1 MTIIRVS
8 VYTYAALI
16 LRGLD
21 GLTMEENIAAA
32 FASLTSMPLKNV
44 RVVRDRLTG
53 ASSGFAFVELHSL
66 KESQDLLQYLE
77 RLPTPLEVDGKALI
91 MNYAKNTFT
100 TAYVL
105 VIFTLE
111 MLQNTVVFA
120 GLGSLQLVMNV
131 VLMIVGQ

>member
-21 GLTMEENIAAA
+21 GLTMEENIATA

-111 MLQNTVVFA
+111 MLQNTVVSA
-120 GLGSLQLVMNV
+120 GLGSLQLIMNV
-131 VLMIVGQ
+131 VLMI

>member
-1 MTIIRVS
+1 LCHS
-8 VYTYAALI
+8 AALL

-21 GLTMEENIAAA
+21 GLTTEENIISA

-77 RLPTPLEVDGKALI
+77 SMSTPLEVDGKALI
-91 MNYAKNTFT
+91 VNYAKNTFT
-100 TAYVL
+100 TACVFNVFTAKVL
-105 VIFTLE
+105 HCC
-111 MLQNTVVFA
+111 FA
-120 GLGSLQLVMNV
+120 GLA
-131 VLMIVGQ
+131 